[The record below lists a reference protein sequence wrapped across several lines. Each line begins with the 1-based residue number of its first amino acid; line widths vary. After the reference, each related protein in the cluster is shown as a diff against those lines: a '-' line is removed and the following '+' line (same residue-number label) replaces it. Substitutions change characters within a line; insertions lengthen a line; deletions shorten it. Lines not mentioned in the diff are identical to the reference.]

1 MNKENIKN
9 FISKPFTISFALIL
23 IILVCVI
30 FNILTKPNP
39 FDKIIDYS
47 TQINTVN
54 NEHISDDNLSS
65 NYFIDVCN
73 LNISKLSKIK
83 TSITDTSFSNEFTS
97 HKNILL
103 VSIEKNIELY
113 KNISYFLEN
122 VDADTIL
129 DNNNKISVSKND
141 LNKLILEARKLKIPL
156 SLDENKESNLNNA
169 YTYINE
175 IIKINRNK
183 KIETSQSIDFKANID
198 LIYTK
203 FTPLNED
210 LFSIIDIV
218 KSDERDLTSVLNSIN
233 SNIEIFNDLNI
244 ELNSLAI
251 PSGYSDLFKA
261 LQITFNEYIIYIN
274 KMRDYVLSDIS
285 KKPNKDYL
293 ESSKKAY
300 DKTNKELLKYLK
312 YGSYKRRFL

>member
-251 PSGYSDLFKA
+251 PSGYSDIFKA

-312 YGSYKRRFL
+312 LMAETK

>member
-9 FISKPFTISFALIL
+9 FISKPFTISFAFIL

-30 FNILTKPNP
+30 FNILTKGNP
-39 FDKIIDYS
+39 FDDIIDYS
-47 TQINTVN
+47 TQINMVN

-73 LNISKLSKIK
+73 LNISKLLKIK
-83 TSITDTSFSNEFTS
+83 TSVTNESFSNEFTN

-103 VSIEKNIELY
+103 VSIDKNIELY
-113 KNISYFLEN
+113 KNISHFLEN

-129 DNNNKISVSKND
+129 DNNNKISVSKNE

-156 SLDENKESNLNNA
+156 SVDEDKESNLNNA

-175 IIKINRNK
+175 LIKINRNK

-210 LFSIIDIV
+210 LFSIIKIV
-218 KSDERDLTSVLNSIN
+218 KSDGRDLTSVLNSIN

-251 PSGYSDLFKA
+251 PSGYSDIFKA
-261 LQITFNEYIIYIN
+261 LQKTFNEYIIYIN
-274 KMRDYVLSDIS
+274 NMRDYVLSEIS
-285 KKPNKDYL
+285 EKPNKDYL

-300 DKTNKELLKYLK
+300 DKTNKELLNYLK
-312 YGSYKRRFL
+312 LMTETK

>member
-9 FISKPFTISFALIL
+9 FISKPFTISFAFIL

-30 FNILTKPNP
+30 FNILTKGNP
-39 FDKIIDYS
+39 FDDIIDYS
-47 TQINTVN
+47 TQINMVN

-73 LNISKLSKIK
+73 LNISKLLKIK
-83 TSITDTSFSNEFTS
+83 TSVTNESFSNEFTN

-103 VSIEKNIELY
+103 VSIDKNIELY
-113 KNISYFLEN
+113 KNISHFLEN

-129 DNNNKISVSKND
+129 DNNNKISVSKNE

-156 SLDENKESNLNNA
+156 SVDEDKESNLNNA

-175 IIKINRNK
+175 LIKINRNK

-210 LFSIIDIV
+210 LFSIIKIV
-218 KSDERDLTSVLNSIN
+218 KSDGRDLTSVLNSIN

-251 PSGYSDLFKA
+251 PTGYTPIFKS
-261 LQITFNEYIIYIN
+261 LQKTFNEYILYIN
-274 KMRDYVLSDIS
+274 KLRDYVLSDLS
-285 KKPNKDYL
+285 DAPNKEYL
-293 ESSKKAY
+293 TDAKVAY
-300 DKTNKELLKYLK
+300 DKTNKELLNFLK
-312 YGSYKRRFL
+312 LMAETK

>member
-9 FISKPFTISFALIL
+9 FISKPFTISFAFIL

-30 FNILTKPNP
+30 FNILTKGNP
-39 FDKIIDYS
+39 FDDIIDYS
-47 TQINTVN
+47 TQINMVN

-83 TSITDTSFSNEFTS
+83 TSVTNESFSNEFTN

-103 VSIEKNIELY
+103 VSIDKNIELY
-113 KNISYFLEN
+113 KNISHFLEN

-129 DNNNKISVSKND
+129 DNNNKISVSKSD

-156 SLDENKESNLNNA
+156 SVDEDKESNLNNA

-175 IIKINRNK
+175 LIKINRNK

-210 LFSIIDIV
+210 LFSIIKIV
-218 KSDERDLTSVLNSIN
+218 KSDGRDLTSVLNSIN

-251 PSGYSDLFKA
+251 PSGYSDIFKA
-261 LQITFNEYIIYIN
+261 LQKTFNEYIIYIN
-274 KMRDYVLSDIS
+274 NMRDYVLSEIS
-285 KKPNKDYL
+285 EKPNKDYL

-300 DKTNKELLKYLK
+300 DKTNKELLNYLK
-312 YGSYKRRFL
+312 LMTETK

>member
-9 FISKPFTISFALIL
+9 FISKPFTISFAFIL

-30 FNILTKPNP
+30 FNILTKGNP
-39 FDKIIDYS
+39 FDDIIDYS

-83 TSITDTSFSNEFTS
+83 TSVTNESFSNEFTN

-103 VSIEKNIELY
+103 VSIDKNIELY
-113 KNISYFLEN
+113 KNISHFLEN

-129 DNNNKISVSKND
+129 DNNNKISVSKNE

-156 SLDENKESNLNNA
+156 SVDEDKESNLNNA

-175 IIKINRNK
+175 LIKINRNK

-210 LFSIIDIV
+210 LFSIIKIV
-218 KSDERDLTSVLNSIN
+218 KSDGRDLTSVLNSIN

-251 PSGYSDLFKA
+251 PSGYSDIFKA
-261 LQITFNEYIIYIN
+261 LQKTFNEYIIYIN
-274 KMRDYVLSDIS
+274 NMRDYVLSEIS
-285 KKPNKDYL
+285 EKPNKDYL

-300 DKTNKELLKYLK
+300 DKTNKELLNYLK
-312 YGSYKRRFL
+312 LMTETK

>member
-9 FISKPFTISFALIL
+9 FISKPFTISFAFIL

-30 FNILTKPNP
+30 FNILTKGNP
-39 FDKIIDYS
+39 FDDIIDYS
-47 TQINTVN
+47 TQINMVN

-83 TSITDTSFSNEFTS
+83 TSVTNESFSNEFTN

-103 VSIEKNIELY
+103 VSIDKNIELY
-113 KNISYFLEN
+113 KNISHFLEN

-129 DNNNKISVSKND
+129 DNNNKISVSKNE

-156 SLDENKESNLNNA
+156 SVDEDKESNLNNA

-175 IIKINRNK
+175 LIKINRNK

-210 LFSIIDIV
+210 LFSIIKIV
-218 KSDERDLTSVLNSIN
+218 KSDGRDLTSVLNSIN

-251 PSGYSDLFKA
+251 PSGYSDIFKA
-261 LQITFNEYIIYIN
+261 LQKTFNEYIIYIN
-274 KMRDYVLSDIS
+274 NMRDYVLSEIS
-285 KKPNKDYL
+285 EKPNKDYL

-300 DKTNKELLKYLK
+300 DKTNKELLNYLK
-312 YGSYKRRFL
+312 LMTETK

>member
-9 FISKPFTISFALIL
+9 FISKPFTISFAFIL

-30 FNILTKPNP
+30 FNILTKGNP
-39 FDKIIDYS
+39 FDDIIDYS

-83 TSITDTSFSNEFTS
+83 TSITDESFSNEFTS

-103 VSIEKNIELY
+103 ASIEKNIELY

-129 DNNNKISVSKND
+129 DNNNKISVSKSD

-156 SLDENKESNLNNA
+156 SVDGDKESNLNNA

-175 IIKINRNK
+175 LIKINRNK

-210 LFSIIDIV
+210 LFSIIKIV
-218 KSDERDLTSVLNSIN
+218 KSDGRDLTSVLNSIN

-251 PSGYSDLFKA
+251 PSGYSDIFKA
-261 LQITFNEYIIYIN
+261 LQKTFNEYIIYIN
-274 KMRDYVLSDIS
+274 NMRDYVLSEIS
-285 KKPNKDYL
+285 EKPNKDYL

-300 DKTNKELLKYLK
+300 DKTNKELLNYLK
-312 YGSYKRRFL
+312 LMTETK

>member
-9 FISKPFTISFALIL
+9 FISKPFTISFAFIL

-30 FNILTKPNP
+30 FNILTKGNP
-39 FDKIIDYS
+39 FDDIIDYS

-83 TSITDTSFSNEFTS
+83 TSITDESFSNEFTS

-103 VSIEKNIELY
+103 ASIEKNIELY

-129 DNNNKISVSKND
+129 DNNNKISVSKNE

-156 SLDENKESNLNNA
+156 SVDGDKESNLNNA

-175 IIKINRNK
+175 LIKINRNK

-210 LFSIIDIV
+210 LFSIIKIV
-218 KSDERDLTSVLNSIN
+218 KSDGRDLTSVLNSIN

-251 PSGYSDLFKA
+251 PSGYSDIFKA
-261 LQITFNEYIIYIN
+261 LQKTFNEYIIYIN
-274 KMRDYVLSDIS
+274 NMRDYVLSEIS
-285 KKPNKDYL
+285 EKPNKDYL

-300 DKTNKELLKYLK
+300 DKTNKELLNYLK
-312 YGSYKRRFL
+312 LMTETK